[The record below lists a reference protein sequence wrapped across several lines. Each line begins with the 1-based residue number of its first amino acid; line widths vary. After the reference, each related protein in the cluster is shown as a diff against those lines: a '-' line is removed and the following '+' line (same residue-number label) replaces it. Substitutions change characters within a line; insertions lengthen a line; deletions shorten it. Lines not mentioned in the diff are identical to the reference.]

1 MRILLIGEYSRLH
14 NSLKEGLVALGHEVK
29 IIGNGD
35 GFKNYPVD
43 YSIDA
48 KWCKNPLINFIRRGI
63 SSLLDYDIAT
73 LEYGIRFYF
82 HLNKL
87 KNFDVVQLINEAPI
101 KTNPLFERFLLK
113 RIVSQNTQFFVLAS
127 GIDAFYI
134 EHLLE
139 KKLHYSILDPL
150 LENPNLKKNYR
161 YLFNYQKK
169 GHQKLHQ
176 YVHSICNGIIA
187 SDIDYWLAMNGKNK
201 FLGLIPNPINT
212 SKLIFT
218 PLNIK
223 DKVIIF
229 LGINQLNYHQKGI
242 AYFEKA
248 LLIIKE
254 KYRNQVEVI
263 VSENVPYDEYIES
276 YNSAHILLDQV
287 YAYDQGYNALESMA
301 KGKVVVTGAE
311 NEFNNYYNLK
321 ERVAINALPNVD
333 ELVLELSYLIENPTE
348 ICAIGERARN
358 FIEKEHECKKIANDY
373 LKTWTT
379 SIK

>member
-43 YSIDA
+43 YSVDA
-48 KWCKNPLINFIRRGI
+48 KWCKNPLIYLIRRGI
-63 SSLLDYDIAT
+63 SSLLDYDIAS

-113 RIVSQNTQFFVLAS
+113 RIVTQNTPFFVLAS
-127 GIDAFYI
+127 GIDTFYI

-150 LENPNLKKNYR
+150 LEDPNLKKKYR

-176 YVHSICNGIIA
+176 YVQSICKGIIA
-187 SDIDYWLAMNGKNK
+187 SDIDYWLAMKGKNK
-201 FLGLIPNPINT
+201 FLGVIPNPINT
-212 SKLIFT
+212 SILKHT
-218 PLNIK
+218 PLKITDNI
-223 DKVIIF
+223 IIF
-229 LGINQLNYHQKGI
+229 LGINRLNYHQKGI

-254 KYRNQVEVI
+254 KYPNQVEII
-263 VSENVPYDEYIES
+263 VSENVPYNDYIES

-287 YAYDQGYNALESMA
+287 FAYDQGYNALESMA
-301 KGKVVVTGAE
+301 KGKVVFTGAE
-311 NEFNNYYNLK
+311 TEFNDYYTIT
-321 ERVAINALPNVD
+321 ERVAVNATPNVAK
-333 ELVLELSYLIENPTE
+333 LVVELSYLIENPNE
-348 ICAIGERARN
+348 ISALGERARN
-358 FIEKEHECKKIANDY
+358 FIEKEHECKKIASIY
-373 LKTWTT
+373 LETWTT
-379 SIK
+379 T